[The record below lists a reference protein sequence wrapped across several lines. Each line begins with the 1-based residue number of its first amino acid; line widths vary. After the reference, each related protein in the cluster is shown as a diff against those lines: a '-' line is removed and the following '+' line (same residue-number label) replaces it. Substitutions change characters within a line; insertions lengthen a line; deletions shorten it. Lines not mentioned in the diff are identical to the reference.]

1 MTTRREIRPT
11 AGNRKW
17 LVCEG
22 RRTLA
27 KFPTRPEAVAY
38 LAELNAQ
45 DTRPH
50 VPTPGELIRWRQM
63 EERAAIRAAEEAIED
78 REAFGQH

>member
-1 MTTRREIRPT
+1 MAVQHEIRPT

-27 KFPTRPEAVAY
+27 KFSTRAEAVAY
-38 LAELNAQ
+38 IAELDAQ
-45 DTRPH
+45 AARP
-50 VPTPGELIRWRQM
+50 PTPGELIRQRQQA
-63 EERAAIRAAEEAIED
+63 ERAAIRAADEAASD
-78 REAFGQH
+78 REFFGEV